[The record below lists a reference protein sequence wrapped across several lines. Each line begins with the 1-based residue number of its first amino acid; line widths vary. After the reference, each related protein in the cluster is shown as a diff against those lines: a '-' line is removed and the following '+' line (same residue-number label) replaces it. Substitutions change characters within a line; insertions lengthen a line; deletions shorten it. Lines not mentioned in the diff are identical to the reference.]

1 MYDVV
6 AYVIAGAYEAPIWL
20 FLACECYL
28 NLLEP
33 LPVSVY
39 SCIMSE
45 IGASQS
51 WEKFKGARTK
61 HRIR

>member
-6 AYVIAGAYEAPIWL
+6 AYVVAGAYEAPIWL
-20 FLACECYL
+20 FLACECYP

-39 SCIMSE
+39 SCILSE
-45 IGASQS
+45 IGAFTVL
-51 WEKFKGARTK
+51 EKV
-61 HRIR
+61 